1 MHQARTIG
9 GSSPVVAVV
18 DDDMAVRGSLKFA
31 LEIEG
36 FSVRTYAN
44 GDDLL
49 GEANLADFACFII
62 DQRLPGMSGFELVAA
77 MRRQRIDGPVIL
89 ITSQPTIILRE
100 RAARAGIPIVE
111 KPLLGTTLLERVQ
124 AAITVPPAVC

>member
-1 MHQARTIG
+1 
-9 GSSPVVAVV
+9 
-18 DDDMAVRGSLKFA
+18 MAVRGSLKFS
-31 LEIEG
+31 LEVEG
-36 FSVRTYAN
+36 FSVRTFAN

-49 GEANLADFACFII
+49 GEAKLTDFACFII

-124 AAITVPPAVC
+124 AATAAPPAVC

>member
-1 MHQARTIG
+1 MHKARAIG
-9 GSSPVVAVV
+9 DSSPVVAVV
-18 DDDMAVRGSLKFA
+18 DDDMAVRGSLKFS
-31 LEIEG
+31 LEVEG
-36 FSVRTYAN
+36 FSVRTFAN

-49 GEANLADFACFII
+49 GEAKLADFACFII

-111 KPLLGTTLLERVQ
+111 KPLLGNALLDRVRD
-124 AAITVPPAVC
+124 AITRPPIWH

>member
-1 MHQARTIG
+1 MHKARAIG
-9 GSSPVVAVV
+9 KCSPVVAVV
-18 DDDMAVRGSLKFA
+18 DDDIAVRGSLKFS

-36 FSVRTYAN
+36 FAVRTYAN

-49 GEANLADFACFII
+49 GEADLADFACFII
-62 DQRLPGMSGFELVAA
+62 DQRLQGMSGFELVAA
-77 MRRQRIDGPVIL
+77 MRRQRIDAPVIL

-111 KPLLGTTLLERVQ
+111 KPLLGTSLLERVQ
-124 AAITVPPAVC
+124 AAIAVPPAAC

>member
-1 MHQARTIG
+1 MHKARAIG
-9 GSSPVVAVV
+9 DSSPVVAVV
-18 DDDMAVRGSLKFA
+18 DDDMAVRGSLKFS
-31 LEIEG
+31 LEVEG
-36 FSVRTYAN
+36 FSVRTFAN

-49 GEANLADFACFII
+49 GEAKLADFACFII

-77 MRRQRIDGPVIL
+77 MRRRRIDGPVIL

-124 AAITVPPAVC
+124 AAITVPPVVC